1 VADGR
6 LYFGAFS
13 NNVADSPLP
22 TWPEF
27 YKKYDKDGD
36 GIVAFA
42 EIAETSIDYWR
53 GVDAN
58 RDGKFSKEDW
68 DLMDT
73 EARAVRSENVML
85 AVQPGGTGNITE
97 THVAWRYRK
106 ALPYVATP
114 LHYRDRL
121 YFVRDGGILSS
132 LHAQTGEPHY
142 AQERLPG
149 APGAYYASPV
159 AADGRLYLLS
169 VAGKLT
175 VVAAGGEKPE
185 VLHQA
190 DFRERVLATPAIAG
204 HAIYVRT
211 DKRLWAFGR

>member
-1 VADGR
+1 
-6 LYFGAFS
+6 
-13 NNVADSPLP
+13 
-22 TWPEF
+22 
-27 YKKYDKDGD
+27 
-36 GIVAFA
+36 
-42 EIAETSIDYWR
+42 
-53 GVDAN
+53 VDAN
-58 RDGKFSKEDW
+58 RDGKFSQEDW
-68 DLMDT
+68 VLMDA

-85 AVQPGGTGNITE
+85 AVEPGGTGNITAS
-97 THVAWRYRK
+97 HVAWRFRK
-106 ALPYVATP
+106 ALPYVP
-114 LHYRDRL
+114 SPIHYDGRL
-121 YFVRDGGILSS
+121 YFVRDGGILTS

-142 AQERLPG
+142 VQERLPA

-159 AADGRLYLLS
+159 AADGRLYLFS

-204 HAIYVRT
+204 RAIYVRT